1 MRDFD
6 DIKQTKSIG
15 LLACYCK
22 ETTSLYLP
30 WTLAGNLFMEESGGL
45 DNKNHC
51 ARWQGMQLLKT
62 CSLSFVSSSAVLIN
76 ELVAVAF

>member
-51 ARWQGMQLLKT
+51 ARWQGM
-62 CSLSFVSSSAVLIN
+62 
-76 ELVAVAF
+76 